1 MYPSRKKA
9 LEMRILD
16 LKSRIEELNSLIE
29 AQSDWVVSGFEELRF
44 SQEEITAVAPQDFY
58 ISEYCKERLIWRKK
72 SCSLSMMSNKDV
84 YRE

>member
-16 LKSRIEELNSLIE
+16 LKSRVEELNSLIE

-58 ISEYCKERLIWRKK
+58 TF
-72 SCSLSMMSNKDV
+72 
-84 YRE
+84 RELQRAIDLAEEELLALDDE